1 MGRIMEPLSKITK
14 LALDEITRH
23 QFSSLPKL
31 AITGLLDDFQYA
43 WLQRLN
49 VPYNFEMLDIARRLC
64 SEHNSRVFKATRC
77 QSIEQIRN
85 MFSAYIEKHCA
96 QDQRVILSA
105 EFDGTQINVQWID
118 RAEYMQLKQPVVH

>member
-1 MGRIMEPLSKITK
+1 MEPLSKITK

-64 SEHNSRVFKATRC
+64 NGQNSQVFKVTRC
-77 QSIEQIRN
+77 HSIEEIRN
-85 MFSAYIEKHCA
+85 KFSAYIEKHCA
-96 QDQRVILSA
+96 HDHRVILSVV
-105 EFDGTQINVQWID
+105 FDGAQIDVQWID